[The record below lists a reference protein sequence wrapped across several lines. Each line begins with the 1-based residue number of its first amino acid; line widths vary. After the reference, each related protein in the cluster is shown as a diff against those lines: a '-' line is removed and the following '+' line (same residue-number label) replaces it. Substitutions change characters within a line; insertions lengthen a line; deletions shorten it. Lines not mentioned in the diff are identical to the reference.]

1 MTRKI
6 IQELHDPGH
15 GMLRTYKQLRVGEA
29 GWVTFFLF
37 ELVTMLL
44 ANLGGALGLYLRSR
58 LYRPFFRRIGR
69 GVVFGV
75 GVSIR
80 NPGRIC
86 LGDRV
91 VIDDNVVLDA
101 KGRDPDGGIV
111 LGDRVFVSRNV
122 ILGCKN
128 GAIRLGNDISI
139 GPHSTI
145 HSVDRSTVDVGDY
158 TVIAAYCYLIGAPD
172 YKTGRT
178 DVPMAEQGFEQ
189 GRGIAIGR
197 DTWLC
202 ACAAVLDG
210 TRIGDGAIVAAKSLV
225 RNDIEPYAVAAGVPA
240 TVRRMRG
247 PAAPAEPGVVS

>member
-6 IQELHDPGH
+6 IQELYDSEQ
-15 GMLRTYKQLRVGEA
+15 GMLRTYKRLRVGDA
-29 GWVTFFLF
+29 GWGTFLLF
-37 ELVTMLL
+37 ELVTLLL
-44 ANLGGALGLYLRSR
+44 ANLQGALGLYLRSR

-91 VIDDNVVLDA
+91 VIDDYAVLDA
-101 KGRDPDGGIV
+101 KGNDPDGGIV
-111 LGDRVFVSRNV
+111 LGERVFVSRNV

-145 HSVDRSTVDVGDY
+145 HSVERSTVDVGDY
-158 TVIAAYCYLIGAPD
+158 TVMAAYCYVIGAPD
-172 YKTGRT
+172 YKTART
-178 DVPMAEQGFEQ
+178 GVPMAEQGFEQ

-197 DTWLC
+197 DTWLG
-202 ACAAVLDG
+202 AYAAVLDG
-210 TRIGDGAIVAAKSLV
+210 ARIGDGAVIGAKALV
-225 RNDIEPYAVAAGVPA
+225 RNDIEPYAVAAGIPA
-240 TVRRMRG
+240 TTRRMRAG
-247 PAAPAEPGVVS
+247 AATEPGIVP

>member
-6 IQELHDPGH
+6 IHELYDPGR
-15 GMLRTYKQLRVGEA
+15 GMLRKYKRLRVGDA
-29 GWVTFFLF
+29 GWGTFILF

-44 ANLGGALGLYLRSR
+44 ANLQGALGLYCRSR

-86 LGDRV
+86 LGDHV
-91 VIDDNVVLDA
+91 VIDDYVVLDA
-101 KGRDPDGGIV
+101 KGNNPDGGII
-111 LGDRVFVSRNV
+111 LGNRVFVSRNV

-158 TVIAAYCYLIGAPD
+158 TVMAAYCYVIGAPD
-172 YKTGRT
+172 YKTDRI
-178 DVPMAEQGFEQ
+178 DVPMAEQGFEP

-197 DTWLC
+197 DTWLG
-202 ACAAVLDG
+202 ACATVLDG
-210 TRIGDGAIVAAKSLV
+210 TRIGDGAVIGAKALV
-225 RNDIEPYAVAAGVPA
+225 RRDIAPYAVAAGIPA
-240 TVRRMRG
+240 TIRRMRAPG
-247 PAAPAEPGVVS
+247 APAEPGVSP